1 MEQSFGSE
9 ALFQV
14 SKRNLPGSSR
24 DSGRREVL
32 DALKME
38 TAKTKEIIRK
48 LLSGPCTSRLSDA
61 GLPHA
66 CSSDAAKD
74 DRLMDSHTS
83 SGKERWKENSVSSLS
98 CETPRVSKKDASLRR
113 RLLMS
118 KAASGGK
125 GGYARTSR
133 NKDLT
138 SSSIPSIEEEYS
150 FGRLDSPGP
159 KCFEALVTSTLKAEE
174 PASCRKRRL
183 MFSQNRTSTLEDEKN
198 AGLQPSVSE
207 YPSPVLL
214 GTDAD
219 LDESIISCF
228 PDEYLAPELL
238 ETPCSEKLPGTARED
253 FKTPVHSLATNLSE
267 NLSVLS
273 SPSLTPIV
281 NFDASANEDS
291 GFSSLGLDKSQDSL
305 DDHDGSFQELLQ
317 PVRTRETPKLSE
329 TKRRSRLERHRRLS
343 TLRERGSQSE
353 EEVNNLDSAPQDAKS
368 QFRGQKILISKE
380 GDKLFLTE
388 TPRNKSTLRHED
400 FARTPA
406 LQMVHAICRRSV
418 NRLPEQTSLEDLLGT
433 SGGSELCK
441 TTMPLEGLIGRKMG
455 LEKVDILAELNLR
468 NLRHVLAMILNLLS
482 AEDIYRFGQVS
493 DVWDEIV
500 LQDKIIHRR
509 RKSYLKDLKLAAEEG
524 SAVRVPD
531 AETRL
536 NLLSRSALKSV
547 QAQAK
552 TPSSQTARSC
562 KQPFTPV
569 ECNTAHSGSKQDEFI
584 RVAKTLFNDESLRP
598 CPRCQRPAKCHPV
611 KKQGVCSQEACAFH
625 FCTDCLSAF
634 HGSKECGS
642 RSAKRRPKK
651 EVLPGSAQSKRNLKR
666 L

>member
-9 ALFQV
+9 APFQV

-38 TAKTKEIIRK
+38 TAKTREIIRK
-48 LLSGPCTSRLSDA
+48 LLSGPCASRLSDA
-61 GLPHA
+61 RLPQ
-66 CSSDAAKD
+66 
-74 DRLMDSHTS
+74 LMDSLTS

-125 GGYARTSR
+125 GGYGRTSR

-207 YPSPVLL
+207 YPN
-214 GTDAD
+214 
-219 LDESIISCF
+219 
-228 PDEYLAPELL
+228 
-238 ETPCSEKLPGTARED
+238 

-317 PVRTRETPKLSE
+317 PVRTRETPKLLE

-368 QFRGQKILISKE
+368 QVRGQKALISKE
-380 GDKLFLTE
+380 DDKLFFTE

-418 NRLPEQTSLEDLLGT
+418 NRLPEQTSLEDLLGM
-433 SGGSELCK
+433 SGGSESCK

-455 LEKVDILAELNLR
+455 LEKLDILAELNLR

-493 DVWDEIV
+493 DVWDEII

-552 TPSSQTARSC
+552 TPSSQTARSS

-569 ECNTAHSGSKQDEFI
+569 EYNTAHSESKQDEFI

-642 RSAKRRPKK
+642 RSAKRRTKK